1 MTDRLLSEQVL
12 DGRYRIVRRIA
23 TGGMATVYLAE
34 HVLIGRPVAIKVL
47 HQQYAEDTECVQRFL
62 AEGRTAGT
70 LGHPHIVESTDM
82 GYAAGGAPYLV
93 LELLDGRTL
102 HDVIQA
108 HGRLPI
114 ERAVTIAL
122 QIASAVAAAHARG
135 IIHRDLKSE
144 NIFLIAGAAD
154 DDHAKVLDFGI
165 SKFTERRGSTRKD
178 KVLGTPWFMPPEQVE
193 DPSAVDVRCDVY
205 AMGAILYEML
215 AGETPFSDA
224 AFPQVLV
231 KILSEDPVPVERL
244 RGEVSPELAAIVRGA
259 MRKALP
265 DRTASMDELGR
276 SLAALA
282 GRAWPEIAQPAPIGM
297 SRQGP
302 ILPPPRRGRRALVVI
317 LVGALLGVTAA
328 IGAVLASRSD
338 TAGQP
343 EAPPGELAAGE
354 GARAVAGDRAVGD
367 AGDPGERATGA
378 AAGQGG
384 PVVERLEPSPPAAPE
399 SVQLAIRSSTRGAR
413 VTLRGQT
420 YRLPLRR
427 RLARGEGEETI
438 AISAPGRDTRR
449 ATITLD
455 RDQTLTLEPVRR
467 GAGRRGERSGGE
479 DEAPEGP
486 ATPPASEPPA
496 EEPAI
501 PVVAEPAPPVK
512 EGSGTPT
519 AEPAVTR
526 PVKEGSETR
535 TAEPAV
541 ARPAP
546 GTMDREATRRAVGR
560 HLAEIRTCFERGRM
574 DNPRLAGR
582 VLVRIAIAP
591 SGRVSSASIARSD
604 VRSQQV
610 ESCIVSA
617 VERWTLPRPAGGVA
631 ATITYPFSY
640 H

>member
-1 MTDRLLSEQVL
+1 MTDHLLSEQVL

-34 HVLIGRPVAIKVL
+34 HILIGRPVAIKVL
-47 HQQYAEDTECVQRFL
+47 HQQYAEDVECVERFL

-82 GYAAGGAPYLV
+82 GYAASGAPYLV
-93 LELLDGRTL
+93 LELLEGRSL
-102 HDVIQA
+102 HDLIHAQ
-108 HGRLPI
+108 GRMQI

-144 NIFLIAGAAD
+144 NIFLVAGAAD
-154 DDHAKVLDFGI
+154 GDHAKVLDFGI
-165 SKFTERRGSTRKD
+165 SKFTERRGSTKKD
-178 KVLGTPWFMPPEQVE
+178 RVLGTPWFMPPEQVE

-205 AMGAILYEML
+205 ALGAILYEML
-215 AGETPFSDA
+215 AGETPFAEA

-231 KILSEDPVPVERL
+231 KILSEEPVPVEEL
-244 RGEVSPELAAIVRGA
+244 RREVGPELAAIVRGA
-259 MRKALP
+259 MQKALP

-276 SLAALA
+276 SLAQLA
-282 GRAWPEIAQPAPIGM
+282 GRAWPEIAQPARM
-297 SRQGP
+297 SMPGQGP

-328 IGAVLASRSD
+328 IGALIASRARSEVEER
-338 TAGQP
+338 
-343 EAPPGELAAGE
+343 EAPASDVGRE
-354 GARAVAGDRAVGD
+354 ARAVDDSVEGAGEARGGVADGAVD
-367 AGDPGERATGA
+367 GA
-378 AAGQGG
+378 ADGGAGTGG
-384 PVVERLEPSPPAAPE
+384 PVVERLEPSPAAPE
-399 SVQLAIRSSTRGAR
+399 SVQLVIRSSTRGAR

-420 YRLPLRR
+420 YRLPLRK
-427 RLARGEGEETI
+427 RLARGDGEETI
-438 AISAPGRDTRR
+438 EVSAPGRATRR

-455 RDQTLTLEPVRR
+455 RDQALTLEPLKR
-467 GAGRRGERSGGE
+467 GAERRESGAEDGAD
-479 DEAPEGP
+479 DEAPD
-486 ATPPASEPPA
+486 TMPPASEPPV
-496 EEPAI
+496 EEPPI
-501 PVVAEPAPPVK
+501 PVVAEPDPPAKK
-512 EGSGTPT
+512 EGIES
-519 AEPAVTR
+519 R
-526 PVKEGSETR
+526 P
-535 TAEPAV
+535 AEPAV

-591 SGRVSSASIARSD
+591 SGRVTSARIARSD

-610 ESCIVSA
+610 ESCIVAA
-617 VERWTLPRPAGGVA
+617 VERWTLPQPAGGVA

>member
-34 HVLIGRPVAIKVL
+34 HILIGRPVAIKVL
-47 HQQYAEDTECVQRFL
+47 HQQYAEDIECVQRFL

-82 GYAAGGAPYLV
+82 GHAASGAPYLV
-93 LELLDGRTL
+93 LELLEGRTL
-102 HDVIQA
+102 HDVIHA
-108 HGRLPI
+108 HGRMQI
-114 ERAVTIAL
+114 DRAVTIAL

-144 NIFLIAGAAD
+144 NIFLVAGAAD
-154 DDHAKVLDFGI
+154 GDHAKVLDFGI
-165 SKFTERRGSTRKD
+165 SKFTERRGSTKKD

-205 AMGAILYEML
+205 ALGAILYEML
-215 AGETPFSDA
+215 AGETPFADA

-231 KILSEDPVPVERL
+231 KILSEDPVPVEEL
-244 RGEVSPELAAIVRGA
+244 RREVSPELAAIVRGA
-259 MRKALP
+259 MQKALP

-276 SLAALA
+276 SLAQLA
-282 GRAWPEIAQPAPIGM
+282 GRAWPEIAQPGRTSMPTG
-297 SRQGP
+297 QGP

-328 IGAVLASRSD
+328 IGAVIASR
-338 TAGQP
+338 AGEEP
-343 EAPPGELAAGE
+343 ERASEVAAGE
-354 GARAVAGDRAVGD
+354 GARAAQGKIAAGEASEAD
-367 AGDPGERATGA
+367 GA
-378 AAGQGG
+378 ADAAGQGG
-384 PVVERLEPSPPAAPE
+384 PVAGQGGPVEQLEPSPPAASE
-399 SVQLAIRSSTRGAR
+399 SVQLVIRSSTRGAR

-427 RLARGEGEETI
+427 HLARGDGEETI
-438 AISAPGRDTRR
+438 EVSAPGRGTRR

-455 RDQTLTLEPVRR
+455 RDQTLTVEPVKR
-467 GAGRRGERSGGE
+467 GGERREKSGAE
-479 DEAPEGP
+479 DQAGPLPDAEAR
-486 ATPPASEPPA
+486 ADRSPASEPPA
-496 EEPAI
+496 EPAI
-501 PVVAEPAPPVK
+501 PVVAEPAPPANK
-512 EGSGTPT
+512 EGIES
-519 AEPAVTR
+519 R
-526 PVKEGSETR
+526 P
-535 TAEPAV
+535 AEPAV

-591 SGRVSSASIARSD
+591 SGRVTSASITRSD

-610 ESCIVSA
+610 ESCIVAA
-617 VERWTLPRPAGGVA
+617 VERWTLPQPAGGVG